1 MEMSP
6 GQTGRMVST
15 EPYVE
20 VGGDVDI
27 AAVATLFAD
36 RTRASIL
43 GALADGRALAA
54 SVLADEAGVSAPAAS
69 AQLGKL
75 SRAGL
80 IEVEVSGR
88 HRYYSLASDHVATV
102 IEALSALAPR
112 RPVRSLREGT
122 RAAALRRARTCYDHL
137 AGRYGCAVTQGLLA
151 RGALVAR
158 DGINDTRRRTA
169 DPLSSQ
175 LHEHPY
181 ELGAAAGPVL
191 EELGVDLEAVRRAG
205 GQRPLM
211 RFCLDWSEQRHHLAG
226 GLGSA
231 VLDAFLDQE
240 WVLRRSGHRAVT
252 VTDAG
257 EAALVSLSGIR
268 LAG

>member
-1 MEMSP
+1 
-6 GQTGRMVST
+6 MVTT
-15 EPYVE
+15 EPYAE

-27 AAVATLFAD
+27 SSVASLFAD

-43 GALADGRALAA
+43 SALADGRALAA

-75 SRAGL
+75 TRAGL
-80 IEVEVSGR
+80 IDVEVSGR

-137 AGRYGCAVTQGLLA
+137 AGRYGCAVTQGLVD
-151 RGALVAR
+151 RGVLVAG
-158 DGINDTRRRTA
+158 DGIADTRRRES
-169 DPLSSQ
+169 DPLSAQ

-181 ELGAAAGPVL
+181 ELGPDAGPVL
-191 EELGVDLEAVRRAG
+191 EELGVDIDAVRRGA
-205 GQRPLM
+205 GQRPLL

-226 GLGSA
+226 RLGSA
-231 VLDAFLDQE
+231 VLDASLAQG
-240 WVLRRSGHRAVT
+240 WVVRRPGHRAVT

-257 EAALVSLSGIR
+257 EAALSR
-268 LAG
+268 LRASS

>member
-1 MEMSP
+1 
-6 GQTGRMVST
+6 MVTT
-15 EPYVE
+15 EPYAE
-20 VGGDVDI
+20 AGGDVDI
-27 AAVATLFAD
+27 SSVASLFAD

-43 GALADGRALAA
+43 SALADGRALAA

-69 AQLGKL
+69 AQLAKL
-75 SRAGL
+75 TRAGL
-80 IEVEVSGR
+80 IDVEVSGR
-88 HRYYSLASDHVATV
+88 FRYYSLASDHVATV

-137 AGRYGCAVTQGLLA
+137 AGRYGCAVTQGLVD
-151 RGALVAR
+151 RGVLVAG
-158 DGINDTRRRTA
+158 DGIADTRRRGS

-181 ELGAAAGPVL
+181 ELGPAAGPVL
-191 EELGVDLEAVRRAG
+191 GELGVDLDAVRRGA
-205 GQRPLM
+205 GQRPLL

-226 GLGSA
+226 RLGSA
-231 VLDAFLDQE
+231 VLDAFLAQG
-240 WVLRRSGHRAVT
+240 WVVRRPGHRAVT

-257 EAALVSLSGIR
+257 EAALGR
-268 LAG
+268 LATSP

>member
-1 MEMSP
+1 
-6 GQTGRMVST
+6 MVST

-20 VGGDVDI
+20 LGGDVDI

-43 GALADGRALAA
+43 SALADGRALAA

-75 SRAGL
+75 TRAGL

-102 IEALSALAPR
+102 IEAMSALAPP

-137 AGRYGCAVTQGLLA
+137 AGRYGCAVTQ
-151 RGALVAR
+151 ALVDR
-158 DGINDTRRRTA
+158 GVLVTGDGIDDTRRRAA

-181 ELGAAAGPVL
+181 ELGPSAEPVL
-191 EELGVDLEAVRRAG
+191 EELGVDLAAVRRG
-205 GQRPLM
+205 EGRRPLL

-226 GLGSA
+226 RLGA
-231 VLDAFLDQE
+231 VVLDAFLEQE
-240 WVLRRSGHRAVT
+240 WVVRRTGQRAVT

-257 EAALVSLSGIR
+257 EAALARLSPR
-268 LAG
+268 PL

>member
-1 MEMSP
+1 
-6 GQTGRMVST
+6 MVST

-20 VGGDVDI
+20 LGGDVDI

-43 GALADGRALAA
+43 NALADGRALAA

-69 AQLGKL
+69 AQLGRL
-75 SRAGL
+75 TEAGL

-88 HRYYSLASDHVATV
+88 HRYYSLTSDHVATV

-112 RPVRSLREGT
+112 QPVRSLREGT

-137 AGRYGCAVTQGLLA
+137 AGRYGCAVTQGLLD
-151 RGALVAR
+151 RGVLVAG
-158 DGINDTRRRTA
+158 DGTDDTRRRTT

-181 ELGAAAGPVL
+181 QLGPDAEPVL
-191 EELGVDLEAVRRAG
+191 EELGVDLDAVRRAD
-205 GQRPLM
+205 GQRPLL

-226 GLGSA
+226 RLGAA
-231 VLDAFLDQE
+231 VLDAFLERE
-240 WVLRRSGHRAVT
+240 WVVRRTGQRAVT

-257 EAALVSLSGIR
+257 EVALTRLSPAR
-268 LAG
+268 L

>member
-1 MEMSP
+1 
-6 GQTGRMVST
+6 MVTT

-20 VGGDVDI
+20 AGGDVDI
-27 AAVATLFAD
+27 AAVATMFAD

-43 GALADGRALAA
+43 NALADGRALAA

-75 SRAGL
+75 TRAGL

-137 AGRYGCAVTQGLLA
+137 AGRYGCAVTQGLVD
-151 RGALVAR
+151 RGVLVAQ
-158 DGINDTRRRTA
+158 DGIDDTRRRTS

-181 ELGAAAGPVL
+181 DLGPAAGPVL
-191 EELGVDLEAVRRAG
+191 EELGVDLDAVRRGG
-205 GQRPLM
+205 GQRPLL

-226 GLGSA
+226 RLGSA
-231 VLDAFLDQE
+231 VLEAFLDQQ
-240 WVLRRSGHRAVT
+240 WVVRRNGYRAVT

-257 EAALVSLSGIR
+257 EAVLERLSGIR

>member
-1 MEMSP
+1 
-6 GQTGRMVST
+6 MVTT

-20 VGGDVDI
+20 LGGDVDI
-27 AAVATLFAD
+27 AAAATLFAD

-43 GALADGRALAA
+43 NALADGRALAA

-75 SRAGL
+75 TKAGL
-80 IEVEVSGR
+80 IDVEVSGR
-88 HRYYSLASDHVATV
+88 HRYYSLASDRVATV

-122 RAAALRRARTCYDHL
+122 RAQALRRARTCYDHL
-137 AGRYGCAVTQGLLA
+137 AGRYGCAVTQGLLD
-151 RGALVAR
+151 RGVLVAR
-158 DGINDTRRRTA
+158 DGIDDTRRRIT

-181 ELGAAAGPVL
+181 ELGPDAGPVL
-191 EELGVDLEAVRRAG
+191 EELGVDLDAVRRADG
-205 GQRPLM
+205 RRPLL

-226 GLGSA
+226 RLGAA
-231 VLDAFLDQE
+231 VLDAFLE
-240 WVLRRSGHRAVT
+240 RELVVRRTGHRAVT

-257 EAALVSLSGIR
+257 EAALGR
-268 LAG
+268 LARQQ

>member
-1 MEMSP
+1 
-6 GQTGRMVST
+6 MVTTQSSA

-69 AQLGKL
+69 AQLTKL
-75 SRAGL
+75 TKAGL
-80 IEVEVSGR
+80 IGVEVSGR
-88 HRYYSLASDHVATV
+88 HRYYHLASDQVATV
-102 IEALSALAPR
+102 IEALSALAPPL
-112 RPVRSLREGT
+112 PVRSLREGT

-137 AGRYGCAVTQGLLA
+137 AGRYGCAVTQGLLD
-151 RGALVAR
+151 RGVLVAG
-158 DGINDTRRRTA
+158 DGIADTRRRSH

-181 ELGAAAGPVL
+181 ELGPDADPVL
-191 EELGVDLEAVRRAG
+191 GELGVDLEAVRRGG
-205 GQRPLM
+205 GQRPLL
-211 RFCLDWSEQRHHLAG
+211 RVCLDWSEQRHHLSG
-226 GLGSA
+226 RLGA
-231 VLDAFLDQE
+231 AMLDAFLEQR
-240 WVLRRSGHRAVT
+240 WVERRTGHRAVT

-257 EAALVSLSGIR
+257 EAALAR
-268 LAG
+268 LGRQL

>member
-1 MEMSP
+1 M
-6 GQTGRMVST
+6 QTGAMVST
-15 EPYVE
+15 QSSAEPYVE
-20 VGGDVDI
+20 QGGDVDI

-69 AQLGKL
+69 AQLTKL
-75 SRAGL
+75 TKAGL
-80 IEVEVSGR
+80 IDVEISGR
-88 HRYYSLASDHVATV
+88 PRYYSLTSDRVATV
-102 IEALSALAPR
+102 IEALSALAPT

-137 AGRYGCAVTQGLLA
+137 AGRYGCAVTQGLVD
-151 RGALVAR
+151 RGVLVAS
-158 DGINDTRRRTA
+158 DGIADTRRRRR

-181 ELGAAAGPVL
+181 ELGPAAEPVL
-191 EELGVDLEAVRRAG
+191 EELGVDLDAVRRG
-205 GQRPLM
+205 GSQRPLL

-226 GLGSA
+226 RLGSA
-231 VLDAFLDQE
+231 VLDAFEQQE
-240 WVLRRSGHRAVT
+240 WVLRRTGHRAVT

-257 EAALVSLSGIR
+257 ERALRQLLPLS
-268 LAG
+268 A

>member
-1 MEMSP
+1 
-6 GQTGRMVST
+6 MVST
-15 EPYVE
+15 EPYAE

-43 GALADGRALAA
+43 HALADGRALAA

-69 AQLGKL
+69 AQLGRL
-75 SRAGL
+75 TEAGL

-88 HRYYSLASDHVATV
+88 HRYYSLASDQVATV
-102 IEALSALAPR
+102 IEVLSGLAPP

-137 AGRYGCAVTQGLLA
+137 AGAYGCAVTQGLLD
-151 RGALVAR
+151 RGVLVAR
-158 DGINDTRRRTA
+158 DGISDTGRRDA

-181 ELGAAAGPVL
+181 ALGADAAPAL
-191 EELGVDLEAVRRAG
+191 EELGVDLDAVRRAG
-205 GQRPLM
+205 GHRPLL
-211 RFCLDWSEQRHHLAG
+211 RFCLDWSEQRHHVAG
-226 GLGSA
+226 RLGAA
-231 VLDAFLDQE
+231 VLDAFLE
-240 WVLRRSGHRAVT
+240 NGWVVRRTGHRAVT

-257 EAALVSLSGIR
+257 EAALRR
-268 LAG
+268 LAPRR

>member
-1 MEMSP
+1 MA
-6 GQTGRMVST
+6 ST
-15 EPYVE
+15 QPYVDL
-20 VGGDVDI
+20 GGDVDI

-43 GALADGRALAA
+43 NALADGRALPA

-69 AQLGKL
+69 AQL
-75 SRAGL
+75 SRLTGAGL

-88 HRYYSLASDHVATV
+88 HRYYSLTSDHVATV

-122 RAAALRRARTCYDHL
+122 RAAALRGARTCYDHL
-137 AGRYGCAVTQGLLA
+137 AGRYGCAVTQ
-151 RGALVAR
+151 ALVDRSVLVAA
-158 DGINDTRRRTA
+158 DGIDDTRRRTT

-181 ELGAAAGPVL
+181 ELGPTAAPVL
-191 EELGVDLEAVRRAG
+191 AELGVDLDAVRRGG
-205 GQRPLM
+205 GQRPLL

-226 GLGSA
+226 RLGAA
-231 VLDAFLDQE
+231 VLDAFLDRE
-240 WVLRRSGHRAVT
+240 WVVRRSGQRAVT

-257 EAALVSLSGIR
+257 EDALTSLGR
-268 LAG
+268 HQ